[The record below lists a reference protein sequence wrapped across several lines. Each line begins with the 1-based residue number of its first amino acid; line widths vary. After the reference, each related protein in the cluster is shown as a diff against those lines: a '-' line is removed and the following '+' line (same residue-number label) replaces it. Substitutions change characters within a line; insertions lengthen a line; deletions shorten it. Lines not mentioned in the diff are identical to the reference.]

1 MFLFT
6 RTSFFLYEYNFYI
19 RFMFANYT
27 ITVKKVSPIV
37 YIKKFLV
44 EYISLATF
52 FLFPYIY
59 YTKTAESTC
68 MLC

>member
-1 MFLFT
+1 
-6 RTSFFLYEYNFYI
+6 
-19 RFMFANYT
+19 MFANYT

-52 FLFPYIY
+52 PLFPYIY